1 MAKKSWTITEIA
13 KDCGVPRER
22 ICYVVRTRDIDH
34 EQFVGNCRL
43 YSDNAAKKIKAEIER
58 IKLQTA

>member
-22 ICYVVRTRDIDH
+22 ISYVVRTRDIDH

-43 YSDNAAKKIKAEIER
+43 YSDNAAKKIK
-58 IKLQTA
+58 LQTA